1 MDLLSA
7 DACLVLPTCLHKCCE
22 ACLDKL
28 LSTDPKCPLCF
39 APFKRRDVKSQADLA
54 AALEDDVKE
63 AAAASDDVGDEVEV
77 LMPADAPAA
86 PKIQALLEGLRE
98 MTAQGEDRKAV
109 VFSTFPSFLRM
120 IEHAVQAAG
129 YRTVILH
136 GGLTSLRRRKAVAS
150 FRIPNT
156 EGGPQVCAQTA
167 VSLICVVVTCLRAA

>member
-7 DACLVLPTCLHKCCE
+7 DACFVLRTCPHKYCE
-22 ACLDKL
+22 ACLDQL

-54 AALEDDVKE
+54 AALEDVEE
-63 AAAASDDVGDEVEV
+63 AAAASDEVDDEVEEV
-77 LMPADAPAA
+77 LPTDGPAA

-120 IEHAVQAAG
+120 IERAVQAAG

-136 GGLTSLRRRKAVAS
+136 GGLTSLQRRKAVAS
-150 FRIPNT
+150 FRSPNT
-156 EGGPQVCAQTA
+156 EGGPQVRA
-167 VSLICVVVTCLRAA
+167 LRLLFH